1 MEYEDLV
8 MEIKKEEEYQE
19 LVMGPKIFDLKKKL
33 IPPHSLTNF
42 EDDTEV
48 LPE

>member
-19 LVMGPKIFDLKKKL
+19 LVMGPKIFDLKKK
-33 IPPHSLTNF
+33 IDSTPFFNKF
-42 EDDTEV
+42 
-48 LPE
+48 